1 MSPCRFVLVS
11 LLSGAA
17 CLDMP
22 AANPDAVSCPP
33 PPDLAQPLPKCAA
46 AKGLAGDNLV
56 CADFNQI
63 PSLPDAQ
70 RLPGWNFVCLGGA
83 SWTTSG
89 GMLQINNFGSFND
102 DCTVKL
108 PALSLIDPDKAK
120 YKSFSL
126 SLIHRID
133 LNDPEQKAF
142 IYLTDSSDQTRLLYF
157 ATGKKLPARQQ
168 TTITLDRADL
178 PALLTSIL
186 WQLRITSNGNWGR
199 QGWQIESI
207 AVNGMP

>member
-56 CADFNQI
+56 CADFNQV

-108 PALSLIDPDKAK
+108 PSLSLSDPDKAK

-157 ATGKKLPARQQ
+157 ATGKKIPTRQQ

-186 WQLRITSNGNWGR
+186 WRLRITSNGNWGR

-207 AVNGMP
+207 AVNGVP